1 MNPSRPPIWAA
12 VITGLVA
19 AVAVAAPAL
28 AADPRPDNASGA
40 TVALVSTTTT
50 PGGKVNFTGTGFV
63 NTDGTGSVVMVK
75 IDDGVVRDAAGSDVF
90 AEVKAADGTG
100 TVTGSVTL
108 PASVTGSGHWLRMLT
123 GSGAAGDA
131 VRSVHTELFTVE
143 AAAATPAVTLASDTV
158 TAGASLTAS
167 GAGYPASTTVTVKL
181 DKTTILTTFTSG
193 ADGTFAGQAV
203 PVPATAA
210 EGAHTLHFLASPGVS
225 VQVSFTVAAEE
236 TEEPGAVSATV
247 TITASVPDT
256 GALAIK
262 VSSGSVALSTPQVT
276 SELDALVSTGAL
288 PTVTVSDLRAANP
301 GWSVS
306 GQIGDFTGTAGTVDG
321 KYLGWTPKVVT
332 TSAGQQVTAGSAV
345 AAGTGLKSAS
355 ALATA
360 ASGAGRGTA
369 ALGAGLELRLPTTT
383 APGDYSATLTLTAI

>member
-1 MNPSRPPIWAA
+1 MLPSRTVRWGAA
-12 VITGLVA
+12 LTGLVA
-19 AVAVAAPAL
+19 ALAVTSPAY
-28 AADPRPDNASGA
+28 AADPRPDNPAGA
-40 TVALVSTTTT
+40 TVALVSTSVT
-50 PGGKVNFTGTGFV
+50 PGGKVSFTGTGFV
-63 NTDGTGSVVMVK
+63 NADGTGSVVMVK
-75 IDDGVVRDAAGSDVF
+75 IDDGAARLADGSDVF
-90 AEVKAADGTG
+90 TSVKASDTTG
-100 TVTGSVTL
+100 EVSGSVTL
-108 PASVTGSGHWLRMLT
+108 PSTVTGSGHWLRMLT
-123 GSGAAGDA
+123 GSGQVGDTT
-131 VRSVHTELFTVE
+131 RSLHTGFFTVE
-143 AAAATPAVTLASDTV
+143 AAPNTPAVTLAADTV

-167 GAGYPASTTVTVKL
+167 GVHYPANSTVTVKL
-181 DKTTILTTFTSG
+181 DKTTIVTTFTSG
-193 ADGTFAGQAV
+193 ADGSFSGKAV
-203 PVPATAA
+203 PVPAGIA
-210 EGAHTLHFLASPGVS
+210 EGAHTLHFLAAGVS
-225 VQVSFTVAAEE
+225 VQVNFTVAADEP
-236 TEEPGAVSATV
+236 EEPGAVSATV

-276 SELDALVSTGAL
+276 SELDALVSTGEL

-306 GQIGDFTGTAGTVDG
+306 GQIGDFSGTAGTVDG
-321 KYLGWTPKVVT
+321 KYLGWTPKIV
-332 TSAGQQVTAGSAV
+332 SAASGQQVKPGAAV